1 MILRTIDQFGNES
14 AVFLYENNENGE
26 VFVQD
31 TFHCE
36 VVDESLDSV
45 FGTNEQ
51 QVTIINKLS
60 NQRETI
66 ANAIVDDIVSTRMG
80 EMYDEEI
87 LDMFVNDFFAEEME
101 KIREIVDEKMMN
113 DYLEEDNMTIKE
125 D

>member
-31 TFHCE
+31 TFHCD
-36 VVDESLDSV
+36 VVDEGLDSV

-60 NQRETI
+60 NQREAI

-87 LDMFVNDFFAEEME
+87 LYEYVNAYFEDEME
-101 KIREIVDEKMMN
+101 KIREIVDEKMYP
-113 DYLEEDNMTIKE
+113 YLDEDNLTIKE

>member
-60 NQRETI
+60 NQREAI

>member
-26 VFVQD
+26 VSVQD
-31 TFHCE
+31 TFHCD
-36 VVDESLDSV
+36 VVDEGLDSV

-60 NQRETI
+60 NQREAI

-80 EMYDEEI
+80 EIYDEEI
-87 LDMFVNDFFAEEME
+87 LYEYVNAYFEDEME
-101 KIREIVDEKMMN
+101 KIREIVDEKMYP
-113 DYLEEDNMTIKE
+113 YLDEDNLTIKE

>member
-36 VVDESLDSV
+36 VVDESLDTV

-60 NQRETI
+60 NQREAI
-66 ANAIVDDIVSTRMG
+66 ANAIVDDIVSCRPG

-113 DYLEEDNMTIKE
+113 DYLEEDNLTIKE